1 LLAERNRAT
10 RGVVQQHG
18 GKCDPD
24 EPEGTSQR
32 KENNARSEK
41 ERSQPSGGT
50 RHARHLVQRL
60 ARHLVQLLFRHLVQR
75 LAHHLARW
83 IALLRHKLV
92 PGRGSGV
99 KFEGLRNLTKAL
111 PLSPERAACVAECG
125 IAEHA
130 GLIHAFDVGHD
141 SGPQQQ
147 STLFD
152 QIAQF

>member
-1 LLAERNRAT
+1 MAASAIPMNRKGRRNGKKTMRAVK
-10 RGVVQQHG
+10 RSALNH
-18 GKCDPD
+18 
-24 EPEGTSQR
+24 PE
-32 KENNARSEK
+32 AR
-41 ERSQPSGGT
+41 GT
-50 RHARHLVQRL
+50 RAISSSDSRGIWSSCSS
-60 ARHLVQLLFRHLVQR
+60 AIWYSGSPTIW
-75 LAHHLARW
+75 RW